1 MTTPSHSSAGVKSRE
16 LGLRIAAAAVLIP
29 VVLAIVWLGG
39 WWYAA
44 LLVVAGGLMAHEW
57 CSIVH
62 PGSMAQ
68 LALHLGAVLAAALA
82 SGLFGGAA
90 AIACIAVIWL
100 VAGLHANRASPESR
114 FWAYAGV
121 PYVALPVVALAALRS
136 DPAYGLIAVVW
147 LLVVVWS
154 ADTAAYA
161 AGRGIGGPKLAPSI
175 SPNKT
180 WAGLG
185 GAAVGAAVAGGL
197 AGWLMGL
204 PWLGPVVLIASLLG
218 VVEQLGDLFE
228 SHLKRQYGVKDS
240 GTIIPGHGGML
251 DRVDG
256 LVAAASVAV
265 LIGMANSDA
274 HQIGAGLLAW

>member
-1 MTTPSHSSAGVKSRE
+1 MTIPSRSSAGVKGRE

-39 WWYAA
+39 WWFAA
-44 LLVVAGGLMAHEW
+44 LLLLAGGLMAQEW
-57 CSIVH
+57 CAIVH
-62 PGSMAQ
+62 PGSSVQ
-68 LALHLGAVLAAALA
+68 LALHLLAVLAAAIL
-82 SGLFGGAA
+82 SGIFGGAA
-90 AIACIAVIWL
+90 ATLGIAAIWL
-100 VAGLHANRASPESR
+100 VAGLQAHRVSERR
-114 FWAYAGV
+114 FWAFAGV
-121 PYVALPVVALAALRS
+121 PYVALPVVALVALRS
-136 DPAYGLIAVVW
+136 DPAFGLTAVVW
-147 LLVVVWS
+147 LMVVVWS

-161 AGRGIGGPKLAPSI
+161 AGRGIGGPKLAPAI

-197 AGWLMGL
+197 VGWIMEL
-204 PWLGPVVLIASLLG
+204 PWLLPVVLVAAVLG

-228 SHLKRQYGVKDS
+228 SSLKRQHGVKDS

-256 LVAAASVAV
+256 LVAATLAAV
-265 LIGMANSDA
+265 LIGMANSDG
-274 HQIGAGLLAW
+274 QRIGTGLLVW

>member
-1 MTTPSHSSAGVKSRE
+1 VKSRE

-29 VVLAIVWLGG
+29 VVLAIVWFGG
-39 WWYAA
+39 WWFAA
-44 LLVVAGGLMAHEW
+44 LLGLAGGLMAREW
-57 CSIVH
+57 CALVH
-62 PGSMAQ
+62 PGSPAQ
-68 LALHLGAVLAAALA
+68 LALHLLAVLAAALV
-82 SGLFGGAA
+82 SGIFGGAA
-90 AIACIAVIWL
+90 ATMCIAVIWL
-100 VAGLHANRASPESR
+100 VAGLHAQRVSPESR
-114 FWAYAGV
+114 FWAFAGV
-121 PYVALPVVALAALRS
+121 PYVALPVTALVSLRS
-136 DPAYGLIAVVW
+136 DPAYGLTAVVW

-161 AGRGIGGPKLAPSI
+161 AGRGIGGPKLAPAI

-197 AGWLMGL
+197 AGWLTEL
-204 PWLGPVVLIASLLG
+204 PWLAPVVLVAALLG
-218 VVEQLGDLFE
+218 VVEQMGDLFE

-256 LVAAASVAV
+256 LVAAALAAF

-274 HQIGAGLLAW
+274 QRVGTGLLVW